1 MKPITAYES
10 FLSPQLIETLKAQGR
25 PVAGVPGLMELDQGG
40 GLESPESLAFVC
52 ELFRKLRDPLERILN
67 QRVIDR
73 KFIDER
79 TLACVGLNT
88 ALKIDLLDPEYKTVI
103 GQKDGKGRIV
113 VGPHGP
119 HYCQPV
125 EGKPVAPIPE
135 ELQGYHVTLF
145 GPPDDPKLS
154 INAMNA
160 FHRVLKDEPPIIGE
174 LLKHSSI
181 TPYWGADDED
191 SKTPL
196 RHDLVSAG
204 ENLKGCF
211 DGTLQYTDPRT
222 SKSYHLAT
230 ERLSLPIKR
239 FPGLALPC
247 PFLLLNGSPIPLHLY
262 DFAIHLFANHADPK
276 ALHYY
281 VPKLENEEEAAYI
294 RLMIETAE
302 SLLIDRGF
310 PYRKGTIRLFIVL
323 ENPRAIFR
331 AHEIMDAL
339 HPYFA
344 GASLGWHDYL
354 ASTARLMK
362 NDPNYRIPVKADPD
376 IVIKYIKASHDLL
389 TRTVGSRG
397 GIQIGGMYG
406 VLPIQNELNSPSF
419 QITLKGY
426 FRDVITQ
433 MKRGLSGFWVAHPDF
448 VRIGI
453 AMVEAWKQRKSRP
466 EWLPALVTSLLEPE
480 HRNEILAFIDQPDIE
495 GLKPE
500 DPRYAR
506 SLIVAD
512 LKESDFIPNH
522 DPEEVRYNV
531 FQALQYLTDW
541 LSGNGCVALPST
553 IGGVPVRVMDDLAT
567 AERSRW
573 EVWHEIHHGRVSLET
588 FLKIAHEEYRFIRKD
603 LSDGKK
609 IVQVKWDSRTE
620 RWYPIALQLMIQLMT
635 TEDPPE
641 FASELLLPFTMELIR
656 NSPDPWAA
664 AKRYA
669 HSKYVLRKEVERLSD
684 LFEVCGTMAFA
695 SPVSRDP
702 FLDLK
707 RIESLI
713 LGLNQNEL
721 LEAASFH
728 GDIGETPATL
738 DERARGEQA
747 KVQADDPALRA
758 ELRLLGAEYLKRHGF
773 KFLVSAKGK
782 SAGELL
788 TLLKERIQRP
798 TDAEFLTAKKE
809 LFEITRKRLAGLLEK
824 DPIATIESLRKN
836 AGIRGVQIAATL
848 NGSQIGV
855 ACLGTRNRSGDPV
868 TPSTRFEIA
877 SLSKTLA
884 AAFSIPFLRSRGI
897 TLDTPVQTL
906 LDEAGSS
913 FRLRS
918 IGSTPADGAHG
929 VTVKHLMNH
938 RALNL
943 HYVNGLPAHEPRPTA
958 GDILEGKAG
967 YWKPEVGVLHPPGTQ
982 FQYSGGGYL
991 VLEHLVESLERK
1003 TLHEITREW
1012 LLSVSGGELG
1022 FDESGYNPELD
1033 ASGFR
1038 DDGGEVSGHRYR
1050 FPPFAAGAVGTAAGM
1065 LRFLNR
1071 LSDAYAGRPAP
1082 IDRDTA
1088 VLMLSDKDAASREF
1102 MGVQCGIGTFVAEAG
1117 ENRFAI
1123 HQGANDGFR
1132 ALSLHCYRGPDAG
1145 KGFVILCNA
1154 DDSGVPFIASV
1165 ARTLIR
1171 HFDITGVDES
1181 RIESSLKLESIPKEE
1196 IVNRGYR
1203 DLLFRAFLPD
1213 RAEPIDPPG
1222 PMDPLAAFHV
1232 GVGAR
1237 VLSVTDDRFARV
1249 ENLLSPYL
1257 PVFDPELYG
1266 RQGKVM
1272 DSWESVRHNP
1282 LPEDIA
1288 DFELKA
1294 PSQIAY
1300 LSLSTRFHLGN
1311 QAPKVRV
1318 EARVS
1323 ARQPWILLV
1332 PEVSLDG
1339 HALKRVRSL
1348 EPHTRFTQIRAV
1360 MIPDGGFT
1368 RLGLYGPDLPE
1379 SEAKHYLESALALSE
1394 PYPDAIPTPQK
1405 PLAPD
1410 YEAGPEEVK
1419 RNLSRIT
1426 PGERVDIACLAFGGK
1441 MLRASNE
1448 HYGPA
1453 VRMISPYPPIHMFDG
1468 LESSRSRVPGHF
1480 EEARLQPGQ
1489 AWPIEEIEMDFK
1501 YFVNNNPREIEV
1513 YGKVAGDWKLLIP
1526 RTRVKDYAGNSFR
1539 AKLSEPLVC
1548 EEIRLVVHPDG
1559 GMNRLKLWARKP
1571 SAGA

>member
-1 MKPITAYES
+1 MKPITAYEA
-10 FLSPQLIETLKAQGR
+10 FLSTQLIETLRAKGR
-25 PVAGVPGLMELDQGG
+25 PVKGVPGLMELDQGG
-40 GLESPESLAFVC
+40 GLETPESLAFVC
-52 ELFRKLRDPLERILN
+52 ELFRRLRDPLEKVLN

-79 TLACVGLNT
+79 TLACVGLN
-88 ALKIDLLDPEYKTVI
+88 ANLKIDLLDPEYQTVI
-103 GQKDGKGRIV
+103 GQRDGKGRIV

-125 EGKPVAPIPE
+125 EGKPVAPVPE
-135 ELQGYHVTLF
+135 ELKGHHVTLF

-174 LLKHSSI
+174 ILKHSSI

-196 RHDLVSAG
+196 RQDLVAAG
-204 ENLKGCF
+204 EHLKACF
-211 DGTLQYTDPRT
+211 DGSLQYTDPRNG
-222 SKSYHLAT
+222 KSYRLAT

-247 PFLLLNGSPIPLHLY
+247 PFLLLDGSPIPLHLY
-262 DFAIHLFANHADPK
+262 DFAIHFFANHADPK

-294 RLMIETAE
+294 KLMIETAE
-302 SLLIDRGF
+302 TLLLERGL
-310 PYRKGTIRLFIVL
+310 PYRRGTIRLFIVL

-406 VLPIQNELNSPSF
+406 VLPIQNDLKSPSF

-453 AMVEAWKQRKSRP
+453 AMVEAWKQKDSHP
-466 EWLPALVTSLLEPE
+466 DWLPALISSLLEPE
-480 HRNEILAFIDQPDIE
+480 YRNEILAFIDKKDIE

-522 DPEEVRYNV
+522 DPEEIRYNV
-531 FQALQYLTDW
+531 FQSLQYLTDW

-603 LSDGKK
+603 LSDEKK
-609 IVQVKWDSRTE
+609 IVQVKWDGRTE

-635 TEDPPE
+635 TENPPE
-641 FASELLLPFTMELIR
+641 FASELLLPFTLDLVR

-669 HSKYVLRKEVERLSD
+669 PSKFGLRKEVERMSD
-684 LFEVCGTMAFA
+684 LFDVCGTLAFA
-695 SPVSRDP
+695 APVSKDP

-713 LGLNQNEL
+713 LGLTLPEL

-728 GDIGETPATL
+728 GDIGEAPATL

-747 KVQADDPALRA
+747 KVHADDPALRA
-758 ELRLLGAEYLKRHGF
+758 ELRLLGAEYLMRHGF

-788 TLLKERIQRP
+788 ALLKERFQRP
-798 TDAEFLTAKKE
+798 TEVEFLTAKQE
-809 LFEITRKRLAGLLEK
+809 LFEITRKRLAPLLEK
-824 DPIATIESLRKN
+824 DPVNTLEALRQN

-848 NGSQIGV
+848 DGNRIGV
-855 ACLGTRNRSGDPV
+855 VCLGSRNPAGDSV
-868 TPSTRFEIA
+868 SPSTRFEVA

-884 AAFSIPFLRSRGI
+884 AAFSIPFLRDRGI
-897 TLDTPVQTL
+897 HLDTPVQPL
-906 LDEAGSS
+906 LDEAGTR

-918 IGSTPADGAHG
+918 LGSTPASDAAR

-943 HYVNGLPAHEPRPTA
+943 HYVNGLPASEPRPTA
-958 GDILEGKAG
+958 GEILEGKAG
-967 YWKPEVGVLHPPGTQ
+967 YWKPEVGVLYPPGTR

-991 VLEHLVESLERK
+991 VLEHLVETLGRK
-1003 TLHEITREW
+1003 PLHEITAEW
-1012 LLSVSGGELG
+1012 LQSVSGGELS
-1022 FDESGYNPELD
+1022 FDETGYDPERD

-1038 DDGGEVSGHRYR
+1038 DDGNSVSGHRLR
-1050 FPPFAAGAVGTAAGM
+1050 FPAFAAGAVGTAAGM
-1065 LRFLNR
+1065 LRFLTR
-1071 LSDAYAGRPAP
+1071 LSDAYTGKAGP

-1088 VLMLSDKDAASREF
+1088 ILMLSDKDAASREF
-1102 MGVQCGIGTFVAEAG
+1102 MGVQCGIGTFVAEAA

-1171 HFDITGVDES
+1171 HFGISGFDES
-1181 RIESSLKLESIPKEE
+1181 LLHSTLKLEAAPKEE

-1203 DLLFRAFLPD
+1203 DLLFQAFLPD
-1213 RAEPIDPPG
+1213 RAEPIDPSG
-1222 PMDPLAAFHV
+1222 PIDPLAPYHV
-1232 GVGAR
+1232 GVGAKP
-1237 VLSVTDDRFARV
+1237 LSVTDDRFARV
-1249 ENLLSPYL
+1249 ENLLSPL
-1257 PVFDPELYG
+1257 QPVFDPELYG

-1282 LPEDIA
+1282 LVEDVA
-1288 DFELKA
+1288 VFELKS
-1294 PSQIAY
+1294 PSRIAY
-1300 LSLSTRFHLGN
+1300 LSLSTKYHLGN
-1311 QAPKVRV
+1311 QAPKVRID
-1318 EARVS
+1318 ARVS
-1323 ARQPWILLV
+1323 SKGSWIPLV
-1332 PEVSLDG
+1332 PEVSLEG

-1348 EPHTRFTQIRAV
+1348 DPDSRFTQVRAV

-1379 SEAKHYLESALALSE
+1379 SEAQHYLDATLAPSE
-1394 PYPDAIPTPQK
+1394 PYSDPIPMPQK

-1410 YEAGPEEVK
+1410 YEADSDTFR
-1419 RNLSRIT
+1419 RNLARIA
-1426 PGERVDIACLAFGGK
+1426 PGERIDIACLAFGGK
-1441 MLRASNE
+1441 MLKASNE

-1501 YFVNNNPREIEV
+1501 YFVNNNPREVEV
-1513 YGKVAGDWKLLIP
+1513 HGKVHGQWRCLVP
-1526 RTRVKDYAGNSFR
+1526 RTRVKDYAGNSYR
-1539 AKLSEPLVC
+1539 VKLTEPVVC

-1559 GMNRLKLWARKP
+1559 GMNRLKLWARNP
-1571 SAGA
+1571 AAGT

>member
-1 MKPITAYES
+1 MKPVTAYQA
-10 FLSPQLIETLKAQGR
+10 FLTPELIATLNTQGR
-25 PVAGVPGLMELDQGG
+25 PVPGVPGLVEIDQGG

-52 ELFRKLRDPLERILN
+52 DLFRRLRDPLEKVLN
-67 QRVIDR
+67 QRVVDR

-79 TLACVGLNT
+79 TLACVGYNT
-88 ALKIDLLDPEYKTVI
+88 GLKIDLLDPEYQTVI
-103 GQKDGKGRIV
+103 GQRDSEGRIV
-113 VGPHGP
+113 VGPHGQ
-119 HYCQPV
+119 HYCQAV
-125 EGKPVAPIPE
+125 VGKPVAPIPE
-135 ELQGYHVTLF
+135 ELQGHHVTLF

-160 FHRVLKDEPPIIGE
+160 FHRVLPGEPAIVGE
-174 LLKHSSI
+174 ILKSSSI
-181 TPYWGADDED
+181 TPFWGADDED

-196 RHDLVSAG
+196 RRDLVAAG

-211 DGTLQYTDPRT
+211 DGSLQYQDPRNG
-222 SKSYHLAT
+222 KSYRLAT

-247 PFLLLNGSPIPLHLY
+247 PFLLLDGSPLPLHLY

-294 RLMIETAE
+294 KLMIETAE
-302 SLLIDRGF
+302 SLLADHGL
-310 PYRKGTIRLFIVL
+310 PYKKGTIRLFIVL

-339 HPYFA
+339 NPYFA

-376 IVIKYIKASHDLL
+376 IVIKYIKASHNLL
-389 TRTVGSRG
+389 TQTVGSRG

-406 VLPIQNELNSPSF
+406 VLPIQNDLKSPSF

-453 AMVEAWKQRKSRP
+453 AMVEAWKQRDVHP
-466 EWLPALVTSLLEPE
+466 EWLPALVTALLEPE
-480 HRNEILAFIDQPDIE
+480 HRREILQFIDKPDIE

-512 LKESDFIPNH
+512 LKESDYIPNH

-531 FQALQYLTDW
+531 FQSLQYLTDW

-603 LSDGKK
+603 LSDDKK
-609 IVQVKWDSRTE
+609 IVQVKWDGRTE

-635 TEDPPE
+635 TEEPPE
-641 FASELLLPFTMELIR
+641 FASELLLPFTLDFIR
-656 NSPDPWAA
+656 NSPDPLAA
-664 AKRYA
+664 AKRHA
-669 HSKYVLRKEVERLSD
+669 PTKYKLQKPVEQMSA
-684 LFEVCGTMAFA
+684 LFDVCGTMAFA
-695 SPVSRDP
+695 SPVSKDP

-707 RIESLI
+707 RIEKLI
-713 LGLNQNEL
+713 LGLTLPDL

-728 GDIGETPATL
+728 GDIGEAPATL
-738 DERARGEQA
+738 DDRALGEQA
-747 KVQADDPALRA
+747 GVQQDDPALRA
-758 ELRLLGAEYLKRHGF
+758 ELRLLGVEYLKRHGF

-782 SAGELL
+782 SASELL
-788 TLLKERIQRP
+788 ALLKDRLPRP
-798 TDAEFLTAKKE
+798 TEVEFQVAKQE
-809 LFEITRKRLAGLLEK
+809 LFEITRKRLADLLAR
-824 DPIATIESLRKN
+824 DPIQSIEALRRN
-836 AGIRGVQIAATL
+836 AGITGVQIAATL
-848 NGSQIGV
+848 DGRHIAIS
-855 ACLGTRNRSGDPV
+855 CLGTRNPAGDPV

-884 AAFSIPFLRSRGI
+884 AAFSIPFLRNKGF
-897 TLDTPVQTL
+897 TLETPVQSI
-906 LDEAGSS
+906 LDEAGAT
-913 FRLRS
+913 FRLQTLGTLNVSDASR
-918 IGSTPADGAHG
+918 

-943 HYVNGLPAHEPRPTA
+943 HYVNGLPAHQARPTA
-958 GDILEGKAG
+958 GEILEGKAE
-967 YWKPEVGVLHPPGTQ
+967 YWKPEVGVLHAPGTQ

-1003 TLHEITREW
+1003 PLAVITRTW
-1012 LLSVSGGELG
+1012 LDSVSDGELSFDEQG
-1022 FDESGYNPELD
+1022 FDPERD
-1033 ASGFR
+1033 ACGFR
-1038 DDGGEVSGHRYR
+1038 DIGSTIPGHRYR
-1050 FPPFAAGAVGTAAGM
+1050 FPAFAAGAVGTASGM
-1065 LRFLNR
+1065 LRFLTR
-1071 LSDAYAGRPAP
+1071 LSDAYSGKPGP

-1088 VLMLSDKDAASREF
+1088 IQMLTDKDPASREF
-1102 MGVQCGIGTFVAEAG
+1102 MGVQCGVGTFIAEAG

-1171 HFDITGVDES
+1171 HFGISGVDET
-1181 RIESSLKLESIPKEE
+1181 LLENPMNLNTAPKEE

-1213 RAEPIDPPG
+1213 RAEAIEPPG
-1222 PMDPLAAFHV
+1222 PMDPLAPYHV
-1232 GVGAR
+1232 GVGAKI
-1237 VLSVTDDRFARV
+1237 LSVTDDRFARV
-1249 ENLLSPYL
+1249 ENLLSPHQA
-1257 PVFDPELYG
+1257 VFDPELYG

-1282 LPEDIA
+1282 LAEDVA
-1288 DFELKA
+1288 VFELKKE
-1294 PSQIAY
+1294 SQIAY

-1311 QAPKVRV
+1311 QAPKVRI
-1318 EARVS
+1318 EAREGPN
-1323 ARQPWILLV
+1323 QDWKTLV
-1332 PEVSLDG
+1332 PEIPLEG

-1348 EPHTRFTQIRAV
+1348 DPHTRFLQVRAV

-1379 SEAKHYLESALALSE
+1379 SESSRFHEALLAPSE
-1394 PYPDAIPTPQK
+1394 PYPDAIPTPHK

-1410 YEAGPEEVK
+1410 YEAGPEDIR
-1419 RNLSRIT
+1419 RNLSRFS
-1426 PGERVDIACLAFGGK
+1426 PGERVDLACLAFGGK
-1441 MLRASNE
+1441 MLKASNE

-1453 VRMISPYPPIHMFDG
+1453 VRLISPYPPIHMFDG
-1468 LESSRSRVPGHF
+1468 LESARSRIPGHF

-1489 AWPIEEIEMDFK
+1489 AWPIEEIEMDFRF
-1501 YFVNNNPREIEV
+1501 FVNNNPREIEV
-1513 YGKVAGDWKLLIP
+1513 HGKVAGNWKPLVP
-1526 RTRVKDYAGNSFR
+1526 RTRVKEYAGNRFR
-1539 AKLSEPLVC
+1539 FKITEPVVC

-1571 SAGA
+1571 AVGV